1 MKADITKKQKKNP
14 LPNHHVGE
22 GIFVLSFDEYK
33 ELNLSTEEKNI
44 MVTFEDDG
52 CLSRYCVN
60 YGVTRK
66 LIYADAQNR
75 QKIATDVNFSNLKK
89 HLDNMS
95 DYITST
101 YKPYGLHRA
110 RKYSDFSQPKLIGPS
125 MFVQPCYCY
134 DDQNLFVGMSYNI
147 ITPKDDTNLL
157 FILGIINSKYAQD
170 WFHSNAK
177 HRGAGVDV
185 GVDKLRTFPIA
196 SATKFQQQQI
206 IDLVNIIL
214 VKKKQDPQS
223 NTSIEENAIDAI
235 VYDLYSLTD
244 TEIKIIEQSI

>member
-1 MKADITKKQKKNP
+1 
-14 LPNHHVGE
+14 
-22 GIFVLSFDEYK
+22 
-33 ELNLSTEEKNI
+33 

-75 QKIATDVNFSNLKK
+75 QKIATDVNFLNLKK

-157 FILGIINSKYAQD
+157 FILGIINSKFRTD
-170 WFHSNAK
+170 M
-177 HRGAGVDV
+177 V
-185 GVDKLRTFPIA
+185 GT
-196 SATKFQQQQI
+196 T
-206 IDLVNIIL
+206 
-214 VKKKQDPQS
+214 
-223 NTSIEENAIDAI
+223 
-235 VYDLYSLTD
+235 
-244 TEIKIIEQSI
+244 